1 MISEPTATLHV
12 TGTFRTTST
21 STFGSDATFNG
32 GAGAVTVA
40 AASDIR
46 IAGGTWTGEYTGGI
60 KIQSDGSNSY
70 IQHKGTLFFRDEGS
84 TNNFQLT
91 QSGGLTITGAV
102 TANGGFSGSGASLTS
117 LNASNLS
124 SGTVASGRIGSAT
137 VPSPT
142 SGISIMGNFGQWQ
155 THGQYQNFNT
165 DVSYWGWNFMNNNTN
180 APNTASG
187 QWYRGRFS
195 LGTGYGIGTASNSYW
210 MEMTIPRYNH
220 TTSGQMYVRTCENGS
235 IGSWT
240 EVGSRPRNSVIP
252 YANNTIDLGSSS
264 VRWRNIYTNDLNLS
278 NEGGANDVDGTWGN
292 FTIQEGED
300 DLFLINKRNGK
311 KYKFNLTEVQ

>member
-1 MISEPTATLHV
+1 
-12 TGTFRTTST
+12 
-21 STFGSDATFNG
+21 
-32 GAGAVTVA
+32 
-40 AASDIR
+40 
-46 IAGGTWTGEYTGGI
+46 
-60 KIQSDGSNSY
+60 
-70 IQHKGTLFFRDEGS
+70 
-84 TNNFQLT
+84 
-91 QSGGLTITGAV
+91 
-102 TANGGFSGSGASLTS
+102 
-117 LNASNLS
+117 
-124 SGTVASGRIGSAT
+124 
-137 VPSPT
+137 
-142 SGISIMGNFGQWQ
+142 MGNFGLWQ
-155 THGQYQNFNT
+155 THGQYQNFST

-278 NEGGANDVDGTWGN
+278 NEGGSNDVDGTWGN

-311 KYKFNLTEVQ
+311 KYKFNLTEV